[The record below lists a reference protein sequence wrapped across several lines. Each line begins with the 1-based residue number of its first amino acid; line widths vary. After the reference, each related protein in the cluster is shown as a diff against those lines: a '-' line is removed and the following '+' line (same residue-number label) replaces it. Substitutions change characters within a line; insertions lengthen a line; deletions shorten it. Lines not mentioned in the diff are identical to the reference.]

1 MQVSPGLRSRRASDA
16 AVSDRPRKTLSGRAT
31 PWGGGQHLSSRK
43 LHNRDVDWGY
53 YSCPSLWGIQ
63 IAYLREFVI
72 SAQPPELVSTRPD
85 LKTLQ

>member
-1 MQVSPGLRSRRASDA
+1 MRLYRTVRAKHFLGEQRRGAVASILA
-16 AVSDRPRKTLSGRAT
+16 LEN
-31 PWGGGQHLSSRK
+31 

-53 YSCPSLWGIQ
+53 YSCPSLRGIQ